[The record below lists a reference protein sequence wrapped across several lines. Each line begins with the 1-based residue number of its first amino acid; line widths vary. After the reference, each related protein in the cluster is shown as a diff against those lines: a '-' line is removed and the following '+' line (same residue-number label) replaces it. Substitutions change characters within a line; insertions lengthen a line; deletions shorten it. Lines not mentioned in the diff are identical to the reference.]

1 MKRYCIKS
9 RTGKI
14 EYFDIISEND
24 EGCNIRLTRITDGD
38 EKIIEEFMT
47 RSLFDM
53 CVQSGYIFQMEG
65 RDVSVA

>member
-9 RTGKI
+9 RTGRV

-24 EGCNIRLTRITDGD
+24 EGYKIRITRINDGD
-38 EKIIEEFMT
+38 EKIIEDSMT

-53 CVQSGYIFQMEG
+53 CVQSGYIFQMEEK
-65 RDVSVA
+65 DASVA

>member
-14 EYFDIISEND
+14 EYFDIISESED
-24 EGCNIRLTRITDGD
+24 GYKTRLTRISDGD
-38 EKIIEEFMT
+38 EKIIEESMT

-53 CVQSGYIFQMEG
+53 CVQSGYIFQMEKS
-65 RDVSVA
+65 DVSVA

>member
-14 EYFDIISEND
+14 EYFDIISGND
-24 EGCNIRLTRITDGD
+24 EGYKIRLTRITDGD

-47 RSLFDM
+47 HALFDM
-53 CVQSGYIFQMEG
+53 CVQSGYIFQMEES
-65 RDVSVA
+65 DVSVA

>member
-9 RTGKI
+9 RTGRI
-14 EYFDIISEND
+14 EFFDIMSEND
-24 EGCNIRLTRITDGD
+24 EGYNIRLTRITDGS

-53 CVQSGYIFQMEG
+53 CVQSGYIFQMEES
-65 RDVSVA
+65 DVSVA

>member
-1 MKRYCIKS
+1 VKRYCIKS

-24 EGCNIRLTRITDGD
+24 EGYKIRLTRINDGD
-38 EKIIEEFMT
+38 EKIIEDSMT
-47 RSLFDM
+47 RSLFDI
-53 CVQSGYIFQMEG
+53 CVQSGYIFQMEE

>member
-9 RTGKI
+9 RTGRI
-14 EYFDIISEND
+14 EYFDILSESD
-24 EGCNIRLTRITDGD
+24 EGYNIRLTRITDGS

-53 CVQSGYIFQMEG
+53 CVQSGYIFQMEES
-65 RDVSVA
+65 DVSVA

>member
-9 RTGKI
+9 RTGRV

-24 EGCNIRLTRITDGD
+24 EGYKIRLTRINDGD
-38 EKIIEEFMT
+38 EKVIEESMT

-53 CVQSGYIFQMEG
+53 CVQSGYIFQMEQS
-65 RDVSVA
+65 DASVA

>member
-9 RTGKI
+9 RTGRI
-14 EYFDIISEND
+14 EYFDILSEND
-24 EGCNIRLTRITDGD
+24 EGYNIRLTRITDGS

-53 CVQSGYIFQMEG
+53 CVQSGYIFQMEES
-65 RDVSVA
+65 DVSVA

>member
-9 RTGKI
+9 RTGRV

-24 EGCNIRLTRITDGD
+24 EGYKIRITRLSDGN

-53 CVQSGYIFQMEG
+53 CVQSGYIFQMEES
-65 RDVSVA
+65 DISVA